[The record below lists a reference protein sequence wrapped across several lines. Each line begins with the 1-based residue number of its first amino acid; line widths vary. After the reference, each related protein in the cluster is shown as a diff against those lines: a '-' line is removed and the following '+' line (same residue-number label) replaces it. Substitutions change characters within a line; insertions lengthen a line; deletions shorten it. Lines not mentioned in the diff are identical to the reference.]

1 MNWPALGR
9 PFFPT
14 TFSDGEKFSS
24 AAAGLICRSK
34 RPRAEDVAVGIAALI
49 STPPR
54 WANWQV
60 ARSTLSVARQLT
72 LNERCSVL
80 CHFR

>member
-14 TFSDGEKFSS
+14 TFSDGEKFSF

-34 RPRAEDVAVGIAALI
+34 RPCTEDVAVGIAALI
-49 STPPR
+49 STPR
-54 WANWQV
+54 RGGGLA
-60 ARSTLSVARQLT
+60 S
-72 LNERCSVL
+72 CSVDL
-80 CHFR
+80 IDCSSTHTQ

>member
-1 MNWPALGR
+1 LAALGR

-34 RPRAEDVAVGIAALI
+34 RPRAEDVAVGIAAFI

-54 WANWQV
+54 WGELA
-60 ARSTLSVARQLT
+60 S
-72 LNERCSVL
+72 CSVDPIG
-80 CHFR
+80 CSPTHTQ

>member
-1 MNWPALGR
+1 MNWPALER

-34 RPRAEDVAVGIAALI
+34 RPRAEDVAVGIAAL
-49 STPPR
+49 
-54 WANWQV
+54 
-60 ARSTLSVARQLT
+60 
-72 LNERCSVL
+72 
-80 CHFR
+80 